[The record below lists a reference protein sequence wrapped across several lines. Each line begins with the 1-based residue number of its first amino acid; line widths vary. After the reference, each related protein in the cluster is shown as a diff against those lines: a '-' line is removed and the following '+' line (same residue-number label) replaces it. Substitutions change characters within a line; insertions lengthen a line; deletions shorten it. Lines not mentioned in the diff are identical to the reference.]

1 MTYLLIP
8 IACFVLLAGLYW
20 LITRRNDREINWR
33 GNVEGID
40 GILSCLMKMEI
51 PDSYL
56 LVKIPDGATWF
67 KMTCPG
73 SLLKLEMPLTT
84 PLQKSWGSHS
94 LAHLRELDLDVH
106 ISSNSGADVVLV
118 CEVDGPP
125 ANAAAA
131 IKKIFVEKLEIDA
144 ATLLEMRLFAPSL
157 NKVALDRALG
167 LTRPGTRANLPTA
180 VTEDNSASGTSQ
192 NNVGCMAILVGILLL
207 PIPFVIAYL
216 EFGFLA
222 ASAVLVV
229 ISVSWEIYRRWKN
242 PDRVFGQIDLIR
254 IVVPILSCTT
264 IYLNDPVYLQF
275 IPTAVL
281 SLAAITE
288 LYNKMFNRPPLMAM
302 RSAVSGRRRL
312 LISLAIFA
320 TCIGGAALNEYLR
333 ANLTL
338 GTWIW
343 FFAFARIEL
352 IFASVVLA
360 IPFALH
366 DVRRGKDEINVAE
379 SGME

>member
-1 MTYLLIP
+1 
-8 IACFVLLAGLYW
+8 
-20 LITRRNDREINWR
+20 
-33 GNVEGID
+33 
-40 GILSCLMKMEI
+40 MKMEI

-106 ISSNSGADVVLV
+106 ISSNSGADDVLV

-192 NNVGCMAILVGILLL
+192 NNVG
-207 PIPFVIAYL
+207 
-216 EFGFLA
+216 
-222 ASAVLVV
+222 
-229 ISVSWEIYRRWKN
+229 
-242 PDRVFGQIDLIR
+242 
-254 IVVPILSCTT
+254 
-264 IYLNDPVYLQF
+264 
-275 IPTAVL
+275 
-281 SLAAITE
+281 
-288 LYNKMFNRPPLMAM
+288 
-302 RSAVSGRRRL
+302 
-312 LISLAIFA
+312 
-320 TCIGGAALNEYLR
+320 
-333 ANLTL
+333 
-338 GTWIW
+338 
-343 FFAFARIEL
+343 
-352 IFASVVLA
+352 
-360 IPFALH
+360 
-366 DVRRGKDEINVAE
+366 
-379 SGME
+379 